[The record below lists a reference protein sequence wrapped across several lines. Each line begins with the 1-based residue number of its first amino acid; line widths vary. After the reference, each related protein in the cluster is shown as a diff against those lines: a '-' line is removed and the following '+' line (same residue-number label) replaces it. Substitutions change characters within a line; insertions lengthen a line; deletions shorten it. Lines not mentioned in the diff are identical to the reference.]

1 MKHLYVS
8 TPVNTFHKN
17 DQWQFLVFNY
27 NDAVTQQINTCTQQ
41 HKFVGLQRNLDTNM
55 PHCSSYACSNSTVKD
70 ISVRCLFV
78 NL

>member
-27 NDAVTQQINTCTQQ
+27 NDAGTQQINTCTQQ
-41 HKFVGLQRNLDTNM
+41 YKFVVIIMYVYMVYLPTRILM
-55 PHCSSYACSNSTVKD
+55 
-70 ISVRCLFV
+70 
-78 NL
+78 

>member
-1 MKHLYVS
+1 MKQLYVS

-41 HKFVGLQRNLDTNM
+41 YTFLLIIITLIELVSL
-55 PHCSSYACSNSTVKD
+55 
-70 ISVRCLFV
+70 
-78 NL
+78 

>member
-17 DQWQFLVFNY
+17 DKWQFLVFNY

-41 HKFVGLQRNLDTNM
+41 CKFLVIMMYVYMVYLPTRM
-55 PHCSSYACSNSTVKD
+55 
-70 ISVRCLFV
+70 
-78 NL
+78 